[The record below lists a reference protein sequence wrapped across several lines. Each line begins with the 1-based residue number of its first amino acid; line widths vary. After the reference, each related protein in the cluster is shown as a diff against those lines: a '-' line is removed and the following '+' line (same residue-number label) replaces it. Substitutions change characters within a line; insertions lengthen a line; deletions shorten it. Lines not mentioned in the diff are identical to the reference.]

1 FQFGSTHGG
10 RRCSSC
16 SQPDGNFSFHCSGIN
31 AKIMNR
37 STELSAPVDF
47 FRPVD
52 RQEKFQF
59 FFKKF
64 IIIVQVISKKRK
76 TLNKGTPSGHDFG
89 SSAGNEI
96 YGCKLLIDPNG
107 LFGT

>member
-1 FQFGSTHGG
+1 
-10 RRCSSC
+10 
-16 SQPDGNFSFHCSGIN
+16 
-31 AKIMNR
+31 MNR

-64 IIIVQVISKKRK
+64 VVIVQVISKEGK
-76 TLNKGTPSGHDFG
+76 TLNKGTPSGHDF
-89 SSAGNEI
+89 SSSVRNEI
-96 YGCKLLIDPNG
+96 YGCKLLIDPNR
-107 LFGT
+107 LFGTQHRDCAGQFYILCNRCCSRQNGGWRRN